1 MFISPIDLVIVLA
14 AVGFGGFYCWA
25 QQRGL
30 LTTGQAA
37 EGEQGTRRISLL
49 TEAGAYA
56 GVILLLVGGV
66 TAISQR
72 WNDIGRGGQG
82 GVLAAAAVF
91 FFLVGIIVRQVREPA
106 IQRLAGV
113 AWFLSVAGVAGAV
126 WLALYHVHGTTD
138 AVTAVAVG
146 AGVTLYAAALWL
158 IRRSAL
164 QSLALFAGLVITILG
179 IADIITVPAGT
190 GPAPAPAPNL
200 PTPLLAIALPLWVF
214 GLAWAGL
221 GWRRYVGP
229 LWVTIPCGVI
239 LALIA
244 PSFAAGHYGWMYVI
258 GIATA
263 AAAMAA
269 SVPLRNTPL
278 LALGALTMFG
288 YLTAVA
294 ARYLHQ
300 SLGGPSALA
309 ITGVLIIGL
318 AVASARLTRAALPP
332 KPSQSG
338 ADEASHPALR
348 AGAHRSRR
356 GSPVVTPGP
365 SQGLLGRRSAR
376 HAAGQAPPPAGPAGL
391 ILPADRAGRVHRL
404 AGAGIRS
411 RARCPRQGRDR
422 SFGHGTDVTEEDG
435 SDERRQI

>member
-1 MFISPIDLVIVLA
+1 MFMSLIELVVLA
-14 AVGFGGFYCWA
+14 AVGFGGFYYRA

-30 LTTGQAA
+30 LTAGQAA
-37 EGEQGTRRISLL
+37 EGQQGTRRISLL
-49 TEAGAYA
+49 TEAAAYA

-72 WNDIGRGGQG
+72 WNDIGRAGQG

-113 AWFLSVAGVAGAV
+113 AWFLSVVGVAGAV
-126 WLALYHVHGTTD
+126 WLGLYRAPGQPD

-146 AGVTLYAAALWL
+146 TAVTLYAAALWL

-164 QSLALFAGLVITILG
+164 QNLALFAGLVITIVG
-179 IADIITVPAGT
+179 IAAVIAAPGGP
-190 GPAPAPAPNL
+190 GPAPASAPDL
-200 PTPLLAIALPLWVF
+200 PTPVLAVALPLWVF

-229 LWVTIPCGVI
+229 LWVTVPSGVI

-244 PSFAAGHYGWMYVI
+244 PSFAAGHYGWMYAI
-258 GIATA
+258 GTATA

-300 SLGGPSALA
+300 SLGAPSALA

-318 AVASARLTRAALPP
+318 AVFGAMSKALV
-332 KPSQSG
+332 
-338 ADEASHPALR
+338 
-348 AGAHRSRR
+348 AGR
-356 GSPVVTPGP
+356 GS
-365 SQGLLGRRSAR
+365 R
-376 HAAGQAPPPAGPAGL
+376 
-391 ILPADRAGRVHRL
+391 
-404 AGAGIRS
+404 
-411 RARCPRQGRDR
+411 
-422 SFGHGTDVTEEDG
+422 
-435 SDERRQI
+435 

>member
-1 MFISPIDLVIVLA
+1 M
-14 AVGFGGFYCWA
+14 
-25 QQRGL
+25 
-30 LTTGQAA
+30 
-37 EGEQGTRRISLL
+37 
-49 TEAGAYA
+49 
-56 GVILLLVGGV
+56 
-66 TAISQR
+66 
-72 WNDIGRGGQG
+72 
-82 GVLAAAAVF
+82 F
-91 FFLVGIIVRQVREPA
+91 FFLAGIIVRQVREPA

-126 WLALYHVHGTTD
+126 WLALYHVYGKTD

-158 IRRSAL
+158 LRRSAL

-179 IADIITVPAGT
+179 VADIITVPAGT
-190 GPAPAPAPNL
+190 GSVPAPAPNL
-200 PTPLLAIALPLWVF
+200 PTPVLAIALPLWVF

-244 PSFAAGHYGWMYVI
+244 PGFAAGHDGWMYVI

-278 LALGALTMFG
+278 LALGALAMAG

-300 SLGGPSALA
+300 SPGGPSALA
-309 ITGVLIIGL
+309 ITGVLVIGL
-318 AVASARLTRAALPP
+318 AIVSARLMRAAHPLT
-332 KPSQSG
+332 PS
-338 ADEASHPALR
+338 
-348 AGAHRSRR
+348 
-356 GSPVVTPGP
+356 
-365 SQGLLGRRSAR
+365 
-376 HAAGQAPPPAGPAGL
+376 
-391 ILPADRAGRVHRL
+391 
-404 AGAGIRS
+404 
-411 RARCPRQGRDR
+411 
-422 SFGHGTDVTEEDG
+422 
-435 SDERRQI
+435 

>member
-1 MFISPIDLVIVLA
+1 MFFLMELVVLA
-14 AVGFGGFYCWA
+14 AVGFGGFYYWA

-37 EGEQGTRRISLL
+37 EGEPGTQRISLL
-49 TEAGAYA
+49 TEAAAYA

-82 GVLAAAAVF
+82 GVFAAAAVF

-113 AWFLSVAGVAGAV
+113 AWFLSVAGAGGAV

-138 AVTAVAVG
+138 AVTAVAAG

-164 QSLALFAGLVITILG
+164 QNLALFAGLVITIVG
-179 IADIITVPAGT
+179 VAGIITVPAGS

-229 LWVTIPCGVI
+229 LWVTIPSGVI

-244 PSFAAGHYGWMYVI
+244 PSFAAGAGHYGWMYVI

-318 AVASARLTRAALPP
+318 AVLDAMSMTLV
-332 KPSQSG
+332 
-338 ADEASHPALR
+338 
-348 AGAHRSRR
+348 AGR
-356 GSPVVTPGP
+356 GS
-365 SQGLLGRRSAR
+365 R
-376 HAAGQAPPPAGPAGL
+376 
-391 ILPADRAGRVHRL
+391 
-404 AGAGIRS
+404 
-411 RARCPRQGRDR
+411 
-422 SFGHGTDVTEEDG
+422 
-435 SDERRQI
+435 

>member
-1 MFISPIDLVIVLA
+1 MFLIELVVLV

-30 LTTGQAA
+30 LTTGPAA
-37 EGEQGTRRISLL
+37 EGEPGTRRISLV
-49 TEAGAYA
+49 TEAAAYA

-72 WNDIGRGGQG
+72 WNDITRGGQG
-82 GVLAAAAVF
+82 GVFAAAAVF
-91 FFLVGIIVRQVREPA
+91 FFLAGIIVRQVREPA

-113 AWFLSVAGVAGAV
+113 AWFLSVVGVAGAV
-126 WLALYHVHGTTD
+126 WLAMYHVYGKTD

-146 AGVTLYAAALWL
+146 AGVTLYAVALWL
-158 IRRSAL
+158 VRPSAL

-179 IADIITVPAGT
+179 IADIITVPGGT
-190 GPAPAPAPNL
+190 GSTPSPAPAPINL

-214 GLAWAGL
+214 GLAWAAL

-229 LWVTIPCGVI
+229 LWVTIPSGVI

-244 PSFAAGHYGWMYVI
+244 PSFAAGHYGWMYAI

-278 LALGALTMFG
+278 LALGALAMFG

-309 ITGVLIIGL
+309 ITGVLMIGL
-318 AVASARLTRAALPP
+318 AVVSARLMCATRPLT
-332 KPSQSG
+332 PS
-338 ADEASHPALR
+338 
-348 AGAHRSRR
+348 
-356 GSPVVTPGP
+356 
-365 SQGLLGRRSAR
+365 
-376 HAAGQAPPPAGPAGL
+376 
-391 ILPADRAGRVHRL
+391 
-404 AGAGIRS
+404 
-411 RARCPRQGRDR
+411 
-422 SFGHGTDVTEEDG
+422 
-435 SDERRQI
+435 

>member
-1 MFISPIDLVIVLA
+1 MFMSLIELVVLA
-14 AVGFGGFYCWA
+14 AVGFGGFYYRA

-37 EGEQGTRRISLL
+37 EGEPGTRRISLL
-49 TEAGAYA
+49 TEAAAYA

-72 WNDIGRGGQG
+72 WNDIGRGGQA
-82 GVLAAAAVF
+82 GVFAAAAVF
-91 FFLVGIIVRQVREPA
+91 FFLAGIIVRQVREPA
-106 IQRLAGV
+106 IQRLTGV
-113 AWFLSVAGVAGAV
+113 AWFLSVVGVAGAV
-126 WLALYHVHGTTD
+126 WLALYHAPGQPD

-146 AGVTLYAAALWL
+146 TAVTLYAAALWL

-164 QSLALFAGLVITILG
+164 QNLALFAGLVITILG
-179 IADIITVPAGT
+179 TASIITAPGGT

-200 PTPLLAIALPLWVF
+200 PTPVLAIALPLWVL

-221 GWRRYVGP
+221 GWRRYVEP
-229 LWVTIPCGVI
+229 LWVTIPSGVI

-244 PSFAAGHYGWMYVI
+244 PSFAAGHYGWMYAI
-258 GIATA
+258 GTATA

-300 SLGGPSALA
+300 SLEAPSALA
-309 ITGVLIIGL
+309 ITGALIIGL
-318 AVASARLTRAALPP
+318 AVVSARLMRPMTR
-332 KPSQSG
+332 
-338 ADEASHPALR
+338 
-348 AGAHRSRR
+348 
-356 GSPVVTPGP
+356 
-365 SQGLLGRRSAR
+365 
-376 HAAGQAPPPAGPAGL
+376 
-391 ILPADRAGRVHRL
+391 I
-404 AGAGIRS
+404 GAGS
-411 RARCPRQGRDR
+411 
-422 SFGHGTDVTEEDG
+422 
-435 SDERRQI
+435 

>member
-30 LTTGQAA
+30 LTAGQAA

-49 TEAGAYA
+49 TEAAAYA

-72 WNDIGRGGQG
+72 WNDITRGGQV
-82 GVLAAAAVF
+82 GVFAAAAVF
-91 FFLVGIIVRQVREPA
+91 FLLAGIIVRRVREPA

-113 AWFLSVAGVAGAV
+113 AWFLSVVGVAGAV
-126 WLALYHVHGTTD
+126 WLALYHAPGQPD

-146 AGVTLYAAALWL
+146 AAVTLYAAALWL

-164 QSLALFAGLVITILG
+164 QNLALFAGLVITILG
-179 IADIITVPAGT
+179 TAGIITAPGGT
-190 GPAPAPAPNL
+190 GPAPAPAPDL
-200 PTPLLAIALPLWVF
+200 PTPVLAVALPLWVF

-221 GWRRYVGP
+221 GWRRYAGP
-229 LWVTIPCGVI
+229 LWVTIPSGVI

-244 PSFAAGHYGWMYVI
+244 PSFAAGHYGWVYVI

-269 SVPLRNTPL
+269 SVPLRNTAL
-278 LALGALTMFG
+278 LALGALAMFG

-300 SLGGPSALA
+300 SLGVPSALA
-309 ITGVLIIGL
+309 ITGMLIIGV
-318 AVASARLTRAALPP
+318 AVVSARLMRAAHPP
-332 KPSQSG
+332 KPSESG
-338 ADEASHPALR
+338 AEAPLHAALAPEPTDPGAEVLSSHPDLPR
-348 AGAHRSRR
+348 AS
-356 GSPVVTPGP
+356 
-365 SQGLLGRRSAR
+365 
-376 HAAGQAPPPAGPAGL
+376 
-391 ILPADRAGRVHRL
+391 
-404 AGAGIRS
+404 
-411 RARCPRQGRDR
+411 
-422 SFGHGTDVTEEDG
+422 
-435 SDERRQI
+435 

>member
-14 AVGFGGFYCWA
+14 AVGFCGFYCWA

-37 EGEQGTRRISLL
+37 EGQQGTRRISLL
-49 TEAGAYA
+49 TEEGAYA

-82 GVLAAAAVF
+82 GVFAAAAVV

-126 WLALYHVHGTTD
+126 WLAMYHVYGTTD
-138 AVTAVAVG
+138 AVTAAAVG

-179 IADIITVPAGT
+179 LADIITVPAGT
-190 GPAPAPAPNL
+190 GPAPVNL

-229 LWVTIPCGVI
+229 LWVTIPSGVV

-269 SVPLRNTPL
+269 SVPLRNTAL
-278 LALGALTMFG
+278 LALGALAMFG

-309 ITGVLIIGL
+309 ITGVLVIGL
-318 AVASARLTRAALPP
+318 AVASARLTRAAHPP
-332 KPSQSG
+332 KPSESG
-338 ADEASHPALR
+338 AEESSHPALR
-348 AGAHRSRR
+348 PEPTDPGAEVLSSH
-356 GSPVVTPGP
+356 PD
-365 SQGLLGRRSAR
+365 
-376 HAAGQAPPPAGPAGL
+376 
-391 ILPADRAGRVHRL
+391 LPRA
-404 AGAGIRS
+404 
-411 RARCPRQGRDR
+411 C
-422 SFGHGTDVTEEDG
+422 
-435 SDERRQI
+435 